1 MSSKLQCS
9 KCCTIFKGNIPN
21 NVMYNFKIGGV
32 KSLDFMEANDQKRLR
47 SYPAKAKEYEEVP
60 PPIQ

>member
-1 MSSKLQCS
+1 MQLSKR
-9 KCCTIFKGNIPN
+9 CTIFKGNIQN
-21 NVMYNFKIGGV
+21 NFMFNFKIGGV
-32 KSLDFMEANDQKRLR
+32 KSLDFMEANDQKTLR